1 MNMFYI
7 AVACQGGCYIL
18 ACIMNWVVSPF
29 FRASLA
35 KQCHLRYKIGVES
48 INAFYIEIY
57 QKHRKGAEN
66 GFTLIAFSIEC
77 LESASTSPHKKSLG
91 IQILNSILGQN
102 PDNQGFDQ
110 NSDQNGG
117 LQKSTIHPHE
127 IAFIRS
133 TFSYSSKDKHFHHSW
148 HYGNSHYH
156 RPEYPWGSKTLKESP
171 KTAKKIN
178 IGG

>member
-1 MNMFYI
+1 MKMFYI

-66 GFTLIAFSIEC
+66 GFTLIAFAIEC

-91 IQILNSILGQN
+91 ILILNSILGQN
-102 PDNQGFDQ
+102 PDNQELISII
-110 NSDQNGG
+110 NT
-117 LQKSTIHPHE
+117 STNPLNIL
-127 IAFIRS
+127 I
-133 TFSYSSKDKHFHHSW
+133 KMV
-148 HYGNSHYH
+148 
-156 RPEYPWGSKTLKESP
+156 GSKNPQYTHMRLL
-171 KTAKKIN
+171 
-178 IGG
+178 